1 MSEPNNEGA
10 GAASRAASVFP
21 VSLALDA
28 IDWVSRWIIILM
40 LAAMTTTVAVQVFFR
55 YALNDSIDWAD
66 EVSRLTFVWVVFLA
80 IPHGLKVGAHV
91 GIDLVVRLISAS
103 AQRRLFRFT
112 SAVAA
117 ALMLVVATQGV
128 ITAYRTWDQPL
139 ATINAPAA
147 LFYIALIIGATHSA
161 LYLLRF
167 AFGYLPLEG
176 AGSEGFLDSDEHTQ
190 TGNGDA
196 CKEQQP

>member
-1 MSEPNNEGA
+1 VSERNNEAAGA
-10 GAASRAASVFP
+10 GSQTASASP
-21 VSLALDA
+21 VSFAFDA
-28 IDWVSRWIIILM
+28 IDWVSRWVIILM

-55 YALNDSIDWAD
+55 YALNDSLDWAD

-80 IPHGLKVGAHV
+80 LPHGLKVGAHV
-91 GIDLVVRLISAS
+91 GIDLVVRLISAP
-103 AQRRLFRFT
+103 AQVWLFRFT

-128 ITAYRTWDQPL
+128 ITSYRTWDQPL

-167 AFGYLPLEG
+167 ASGYLPSG
-176 AGSEGFLDSDEHTQ
+176 GPGSEGFLEPDEPAEPGH
-190 TGNGDA
+190 GDA
-196 CKEQQP
+196 PGEKQP